1 MCEGFGLIVS
11 KDLKVYFV
19 EPNKEG
25 DCSHSDI
32 LSRLGWKDNEDKFNR
47 NFVRVEYADWKA
59 NSFRFDEENT
69 LPGWAENNRDDIR
82 TTCDGRLSLCAPALA
97 EYNKVRAPALAEYEK
112 VCAPAWAEY
121 KKVRDAAWAEYKK
134 VRDAAWDEY
143 NKVRDAAWD
152 EYEKVRAPAW
162 AEYNKVCDAALD
174 ELITALSKIEGYVPA

>member
-97 EYNKVRAPALAEYEK
+97 EYNKVRAPAWAEYEK

-121 KKVRDAAWAEYKK
+121 NKVRDAAWAEYEK
-134 VRDAAWDEY
+134 VCAPAG
-143 NKVRDAAWD
+143 A
-152 EYEKVRAPAW
+152 EYE
-162 AEYNKVCDAALD
+162 KVCDAALD